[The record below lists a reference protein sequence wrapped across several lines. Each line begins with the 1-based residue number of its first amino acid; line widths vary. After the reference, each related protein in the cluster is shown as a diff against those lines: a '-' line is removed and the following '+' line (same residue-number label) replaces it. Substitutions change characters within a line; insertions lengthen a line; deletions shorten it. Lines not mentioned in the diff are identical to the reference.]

1 MMKHYLSLTE
11 HKMKRF
17 SSAILIRIASAVCL
31 AGAMVLAG
39 GCGNSAPKLS
49 TEQNKTFDSAPTEVK
64 QTWDKALAA
73 DKANDYVTAAAA
85 LDSLKAMI
93 LSDAQKQALNVERD
107 AFNSRLMKAVDKNDP
122 AAIQAVQNSQKAKN
136 SR

>member
-1 MMKHYLSLTE
+1 
-11 HKMKRF
+11 MKRV
-17 SSAILIRIASAVCL
+17 SSAIFIHLASAVCL
-31 AGAMVLAG
+31 ASALVLAG

-49 TEQNKTFDSAPTEVK
+49 TEQNQAFASAPVEVK

-93 LSDAQKQALNVERD
+93 LSDPQRQALDVERD